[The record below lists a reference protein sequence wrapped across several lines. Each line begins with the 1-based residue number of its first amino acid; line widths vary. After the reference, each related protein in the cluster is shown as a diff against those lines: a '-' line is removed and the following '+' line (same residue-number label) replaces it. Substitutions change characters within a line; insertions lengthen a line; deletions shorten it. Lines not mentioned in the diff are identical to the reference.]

1 MNACAASTGVAG
13 PRARASRR
21 AFIIVAVAS
30 VVGGCA
36 TPPTTPELPAAGGTP
51 NLWSGRFAV
60 TVSEAGFQPRD
71 ERSSG
76 RFSLRTA
83 GDSSRLEL
91 SSPLGQ
97 TMAQVTLAAGGAT
110 LVASDGRVYEAES
123 AEALTEQVFGW
134 RVPLANLPDWLEGR
148 IAEPTERDGSRVVA
162 GLDHGWSV
170 RIDASETGRPRRL
183 ALDWPADAGAGE
195 RRLSLRLVV
204 DNALR
209 SVARP

>member
-1 MNACAASTGVAG
+1 MSRPLAALAAASVLAL
-13 PRARASRR
+13 A
-21 AFIIVAVAS
+21 
-30 VVGGCA
+30 GCA
-36 TPPTTPELPAAGGTP
+36 TPSAPPGPAAGEGPP
-51 NLWSGRFAV
+51 NLWTGRFAATV
-60 TVSEAGFQPRD
+60 TEAGDGARE

-76 RFSLRTA
+76 RFSLRVEGPSTE
-83 GDSSRLEL
+83 LEL

-97 TMAQVTLAAGGAT
+97 TIAQVRLDDGRATLLAA
-110 LVASDGRVYEAES
+110 DGKSWQAPS

-170 RIDASETGRPRRL
+170 RIDASEAGRPRRL
-183 ALDWPADAGAGE
+183 ALDWPAGGGAGE

-204 DNALR
+204 DSALR

>member
-1 MNACAASTGVAG
+1 MSRPLAALA
-13 PRARASRR
+13 AA
-21 AFIIVAVAS
+21 AVLALA
-30 VVGGCA
+30 GCA
-36 TPPTTPELPAAGGTP
+36 TPSAPPGPAAGEGPP
-51 NLWSGRFAV
+51 NLWTGRFAATV
-60 TVSEAGFQPRD
+60 TEAGDGARE

-76 RFSLRTA
+76 RFSLRVEGPSTE
-83 GDSSRLEL
+83 LEL

-97 TMAQVTLAAGGAT
+97 TIAQVRLDDGRATLLAA
-110 LVASDGRVYEAES
+110 DGKSWQAPS

-170 RIDASETGRPRRL
+170 RIDASEAGRPRRL
-183 ALDWPADAGAGE
+183 ALDWPAGGGAGE

-204 DNALR
+204 DSALR

>member
-1 MNACAASTGVAG
+1 MSRPLAALAAASVLAL
-13 PRARASRR
+13 A
-21 AFIIVAVAS
+21 
-30 VVGGCA
+30 GCA
-36 TPPTTPELPAAGGTP
+36 TPSTPPGPAAGEGPP
-51 NLWSGRFAV
+51 NLWTGRFAATV
-60 TVSEAGFQPRD
+60 TEAGDGARE

-76 RFSLRTA
+76 RFSLRVEGPSTEI
-83 GDSSRLEL
+83 EL

-97 TMAQVTLAAGGAT
+97 TIAQVRLDDGRAT
-110 LVASDGRVYEAES
+110 LRAADGKSWQAPS

-170 RIDASETGRPRRL
+170 RIDASEAGRPRRL
-183 ALDWPADAGAGE
+183 ALDWPAGAGAGE

-204 DNALR
+204 DSALR

>member
-1 MNACAASTGVAG
+1 MSRPLAALAAASVIAL
-13 PRARASRR
+13 A
-21 AFIIVAVAS
+21 
-30 VVGGCA
+30 GCA
-36 TPPTTPELPAAGGTP
+36 TPSAPPGPAAGEGPP
-51 NLWSGRFAV
+51 NLWTGRFAATV
-60 TVSEAGFQPRD
+60 TEAGDGARE

-76 RFSLRTA
+76 RFSLRVEGPSTE
-83 GDSSRLEL
+83 LEL

-97 TMAQVTLAAGGAT
+97 TIAQVRLDDGRATLLAA
-110 LVASDGRVYEAES
+110 DGKSWQAPS

-170 RIDASETGRPRRL
+170 RIDASEAGRPRRL
-183 ALDWPADAGAGE
+183 ALDWPAGGGAGE

-204 DNALR
+204 DSALR

>member
-1 MNACAASTGVAG
+1 MSRPLAALAAASVLAL
-13 PRARASRR
+13 A
-21 AFIIVAVAS
+21 
-30 VVGGCA
+30 GCA
-36 TPPTTPELPAAGGTP
+36 TPSTPTGPAAGEGPP
-51 NLWSGRFAV
+51 NLWTGRFAATV
-60 TVSEAGFQPRD
+60 TEAGDGARE

-76 RFSLRTA
+76 RFSLRVEGPSTEI
-83 GDSSRLEL
+83 EL

-97 TMAQVTLAAGGAT
+97 TIAQVRLDDGRATLLAA
-110 LVASDGRVYEAES
+110 DGKSWQAPS

-170 RIDASETGRPRRL
+170 RIDASEAGRPRRL
-183 ALDWPADAGAGE
+183 ALDWPAGAGAGE

-204 DNALR
+204 DSALR

>member
-1 MNACAASTGVAG
+1 MSRPLAALAAASVLAL
-13 PRARASRR
+13 A
-21 AFIIVAVAS
+21 
-30 VVGGCA
+30 GCA
-36 TPPTTPELPAAGGTP
+36 TPSAPPGPAAGEGPP
-51 NLWSGRFAV
+51 NLWTGRFAATV
-60 TVSEAGFQPRD
+60 TEAGDGARE

-76 RFSLRTA
+76 RFSLRVEGPSTEI
-83 GDSSRLEL
+83 EL

-97 TMAQVTLAAGGAT
+97 TIAQVRLDDGRATLLAA
-110 LVASDGRVYEAES
+110 DGKSWQAPS

-170 RIDASETGRPRRL
+170 RIDASEAGRPRRL
-183 ALDWPADAGAGE
+183 ALDWPAGGGAGE

-204 DNALR
+204 DSALR

>member
-1 MNACAASTGVAG
+1 MRRPLAAFA
-13 PRARASRR
+13 AAL
-21 AFIIVAVAS
+21 AFALA
-30 VVGGCA
+30 GCA
-36 TPPTTPELPAAGGTP
+36 TPPSTPEPTARDGPP
-51 NLWSGRFAV
+51 NLWTGRFAA
-60 TVSEAGFQPRD
+60 TVSDADPAGNGTRE

-76 RFSLRTA
+76 RFSLRVEGPSTE
-83 GDSSRLEL
+83 LEL

-97 TMAQVTLAAGGAT
+97 TIAQVRLDDGRATLLAA
-110 LVASDGRVYEAES
+110 DGKSWQAPS

-170 RIDASETGRPRRL
+170 RIDASEAGRPRRL
-183 ALDWPADAGAGE
+183 ALDWPAGGGAGE

-204 DNALR
+204 DSALR

>member
-1 MNACAASTGVAG
+1 MSRPLAALAAASVLAL
-13 PRARASRR
+13 A
-21 AFIIVAVAS
+21 
-30 VVGGCA
+30 GCA
-36 TPPTTPELPAAGGTP
+36 TPSAPPGPAAGEGPP
-51 NLWSGRFAV
+51 NLWTGRFAATV
-60 TVSEAGFQPRD
+60 TEAGDGARE

-76 RFSLRTA
+76 RFSLRVEGPSTE
-83 GDSSRLEL
+83 LEL
-91 SSPLGQ
+91 SSSLGQ
-97 TMAQVTLAAGGAT
+97 TIAQVRLDDGRATLLAA
-110 LVASDGRVYEAES
+110 DGKSWQAPS

-170 RIDASETGRPRRL
+170 RIDASEAGRPRRL
-183 ALDWPADAGAGE
+183 ALDWPAGGGAGE

-204 DNALR
+204 DSALR

>member
-1 MNACAASTGVAG
+1 MSRPLAALAAASVLAL
-13 PRARASRR
+13 A
-21 AFIIVAVAS
+21 
-30 VVGGCA
+30 GCA
-36 TPPTTPELPAAGGTP
+36 TPSAPPGPAAGEGPP
-51 NLWSGRFAV
+51 NLWTGRFAATV
-60 TVSEAGFQPRD
+60 TEAGDGARE

-76 RFSLRTA
+76 RFSLRVEGPSTE
-83 GDSSRLEL
+83 LEL

-97 TMAQVTLAAGGAT
+97 TIAQVRLDDGRATLLAA
-110 LVASDGRVYEAES
+110 DGKSWQAPS

-170 RIDASETGRPRRL
+170 RIDASEAGRPRRL
-183 ALDWPADAGAGE
+183 ALDWPAGAGAGE

-204 DNALR
+204 DSALR
-209 SVARP
+209 SVVRP

>member
-1 MNACAASTGVAG
+1 MSRPLAALT
-13 PRARASRR
+13 
-21 AFIIVAVAS
+21 VAS
-30 VVGGCA
+30 VLALAGCA
-36 TPPTTPELPAAGGTP
+36 TPSAPPGPAADEGPP
-51 NLWSGRFAV
+51 NLWTGRFAATV
-60 TVSEAGFQPRD
+60 TEAGDGARE

-76 RFSLRTA
+76 RFSLRVEGPSTE
-83 GDSSRLEL
+83 LEL

-97 TMAQVTLAAGGAT
+97 TIAQVRLDDGRATLLAA
-110 LVASDGRVYEAES
+110 DGKSWQAPS